1 MAKITYAGTVGR
13 SFAEGSLLLDRL
25 ADLPTPEKQVER
37 VTRRIGAERVAE
49 REAAVAAF
57 AALPLAEKFAV
68 PAGVE
73 APPLAVVMADGGR
86 LQIRDAAGA
95 EAAPPGPATV
105 PKAAAEAAP
114 PEAEGWE
121 GEAGAASRTGHWRE
135 DKIGLLLTMGSDATD
150 VDPCPEIPASFL
162 DVVRIPKLVRELS
175 RCVREGEDGV
185 TEAGEPE
192 AGAEALAEEAKY
204 RPPVVRH
211 RRVVASRQTWP
222 AFALL
227 LAQAAWASGFQGA
240 ARKAFVGDGS
250 ANNWELQRR
259 FFGSFVPILDFIH
272 ALSYVF
278 AAAMAG
284 RRFAAG
290 WAVYRQWIGWVW
302 QGRAAEVIAALEA
315 RQAELGAAGAD
326 EPETSRA
333 GWWRGR

>member
-114 PEAEGWE
+114 P
-121 GEAGAASRTGHWRE
+121 
-135 DKIGLLLTMGSDATD
+135 
-150 VDPCPEIPASFL
+150 
-162 DVVRIPKLVRELS
+162 
-175 RCVREGEDGV
+175 
-185 TEAGEPE
+185 
-192 AGAEALAEEAKY
+192 
-204 RPPVVRH
+204 RPR
-211 RRVVASRQTWP
+211 
-222 AFALL
+222 
-227 LAQAAWASGFQGA
+227 
-240 ARKAFVGDGS
+240 
-250 ANNWELQRR
+250 
-259 FFGSFVPILDFIH
+259 
-272 ALSYVF
+272 
-278 AAAMAG
+278 AG
-284 RRFAAG
+284 RG
-290 WAVYRQWIGWVW
+290 KP
-302 QGRAAEVIAALEA
+302 GRL
-315 RQAELGAAGAD
+315 R
-326 EPETSRA
+326 EPGTGGKTRS
-333 GWWRGR
+333 GCC